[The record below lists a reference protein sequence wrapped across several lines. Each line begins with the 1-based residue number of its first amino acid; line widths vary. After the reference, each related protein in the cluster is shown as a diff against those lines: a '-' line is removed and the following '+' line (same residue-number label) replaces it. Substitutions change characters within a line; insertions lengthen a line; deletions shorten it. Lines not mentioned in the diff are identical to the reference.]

1 MRVEFLERL
10 DDLILLK
17 FEALYFNIFNLEVL
31 IIWLLFHR
39 FLLLVPSNYINYN
52 NFKIIFLLLYR
63 QFQKIRYR
71 LPFQK
76 HKLAEKDLVQANQV
90 Q

>member
-39 FLLLVPSNYINYN
+39 FLLLV
-52 NFKIIFLLLYR
+52 LYR